1 MNANEPQQEQAPA
14 GTSSEEKTTENE
26 LDEAW
31 QPQLWS
37 KLILL
42 VVAVGFGIAL
52 VVANSSKVKISFL
65 FASINVSKI
74 WLILLCFVLGLLTGV
89 LLSQMDRHRRTKRAQ
104 LERQAEQ
111 KTEQSRQIA
120 G

>member
-1 MNANEPQQEQAPA
+1 MNENEPQQEGA
-14 GTSSEEKTTENE
+14 GRHEQRAEDPGERLE
-26 LDEAW
+26 EAW
-31 QPQLWS
+31 QPRLWS

-42 VVAVGFGIAL
+42 VVAVGLRHRAR
-52 VVANSSKVKISFL
+52 VANSSKVKISFL

-74 WLILLCFVLGLLTGV
+74 WLILLCLVLGLLTGV
-89 LLSQMDRHRRTKRAQ
+89 LLSQMHRHRRIKRAQ

-111 KTEQSRQIA
+111 SQQIA